1 MRYVVGVF
9 GSQAEAES
17 AFRTCCLSGIAEE
30 RLSVLTPAAA
40 SDTSAPR
47 NEAERRSVGQ
57 AIVAVVLGAIGIGI
71 GFAVGSLL
79 AALLLPGSDPA
90 VLGFAGSALLGLAGI
105 LAGMALGGALHELSE
120 AAEDQGYREALRQGR
135 SLLIATANDP
145 AEASA
150 FRSLLDTARAATLPQ
165 AS

>member
-1 MRYVVGVF
+1 MKYVVGVF

-40 SDTSAPR
+40 STASAPS
-47 NEAERRSVGQ
+47 NETERRSVGK
-57 AIVAVVLGAIGIGI
+57 AIGAVVLSAIGMGI

-79 AALLLPGSDPA
+79 AVLLLPGSDPA
-90 VLGFAGSALLGLAGI
+90 VLGFIGSALLGVAGI
-105 LAGMALGGALHELSE
+105 LGGAALGGALHELSE
-120 AAEDQGYREALRQGR
+120 VADDQGYREALRQGR
-135 SLLIATANDP
+135 SVLIATANDA
-145 AEASA
+145 AEAGA

>member
-1 MRYVVGVF
+1 MKYVVGVF
-9 GSQAEAES
+9 GSQAEAET

-40 SDTSAPR
+40 NTKSAPK

-57 AIVAVVLGAIGIGI
+57 AIGAVVLGAIGMGI
-71 GFAVGSLL
+71 GFAVGSLF

-90 VLGFAGSALLGLAGI
+90 LLGFAGSAILGFAGI
-105 LAGMALGGALHELSE
+105 LGGMASGRALHELSE

-135 SLLIATANDP
+135 SVLIATASDA